1 LGALALSAAVASAAP
16 PIVVGDPARPSAVT
30 ITDGSTYLGSTFGVA
45 MDVAC
50 VAFVNHGPHTATKVG
65 LNLAYVD
72 ATGTVLGVD
81 FIYPTGKFFA
91 GARSAFSGSRDQSV
105 GNGNCHPIF
114 PPKGAPNDST
124 FRYRMG
130 RDAPPTVVAAILVS
144 AREIV
149 YDDGTAWR
157 TDEVPHPG
165 DHVTIPAVPFSA
177 AVPAG
182 PPLLSM
188 RVVAGSPVELTDV
201 RADTAAAPV
210 QITCVAFTNRD
221 ARVAKRVNVALAMV
235 DRTGTVVGVETLYNK
250 GTYSQGISID
260 TGPGLCTTIYGKADG
275 DSFLYLPQGRG
286 GPTVALGRIIATPLL
301 VEFAD
306 GTSWQAPNPPKAGDA
321 VTPP

>member
-1 LGALALSAAVASAAP
+1 M
-16 PIVVGDPARPSAVT
+16 
-30 ITDGSTYLGSTFGVA
+30 A

-50 VAFVNHGPHTATKVG
+50 VAFVNHGPRTATKVG

-72 ATGTVLGVD
+72 AAGTVLGVD
-81 FIYPTGKFFA
+81 FIYPTGKFFV
-91 GARSAFSGSRDQSV
+91 GARSAFSGTRDQSV
-105 GNGNCHPIF
+105 GNGNCHPTF
-114 PPKGAPNDST
+114 PPKGPVGST

-130 RDAPPTVVAAILVS
+130 RDAPPSVVAAILVS

-157 TDEVPHPG
+157 TDEVPKAG
-165 DHVTIPAVPFSA
+165 DHVTIPAVAFSP

-188 RVVAGSPVELTDV
+188 RTVAGSPVELTDV
-201 RADTAAAPV
+201 LAGTSAAPV
-210 QITCVAFTNRD
+210 NIPCVAFTNRD

-250 GTYSQGISID
+250 GTYSQGINID
-260 TGPGLCTTIYGKADG
+260 NGPGLCTTIYGKADG

-286 GPTVALGRIIATPLL
+286 GPAVPLGRIIATPLL

-306 GTSWQAPNPPKAGDA
+306 GTSWQAPNPPKAGDQ
-321 VTPP
+321 VTAP